1 MTQSTETDSKEL
13 KDILTGMREEMRL
26 GFADIKGEISTINT
40 RLTEVEKKIDKLDTK
55 MDKLE
60 TKFDAKI
67 DKSDNRLWAFVAI
80 VLAASL
86 GTIYKLVAFP

>member
-1 MTQSTETDSKEL
+1 MTQATETEL
-13 KDILTGMREEMRL
+13 KDLLTGMREEMRL
-26 GFADIKGEISTINT
+26 GFGDIKGEISTINT